1 MSKVMS
7 VIVASSNQA
16 GLAGQRTVT
25 LSGNTAVTT
34 GASSAGNSGALP
46 ITTVVAADKD

>member
-1 MSKVMS
+1 VTS
-7 VIVASSNQA
+7 VIVASSNHT

-25 LSGNTAVTT
+25 LSTPTAVTT

-46 ITTVVAADKD
+46 VTTVVAGDND